1 MIRTLR
7 SARQGV
13 ERDLGGG
20 GRSSLAT
27 TTTVYLPVPTS
38 TNQLYIYRG
47 KFRTIS
53 PKYREWKRAAG
64 EAMSS
69 QSFDPMA
76 GDVDIRIRVPRD
88 NRRDLDNYCKALLDC
103 LVEHGVIASDR
114 NVQFLEI
121 QKLPMDDKTTVH
133 IEVSCHV
140 KSS

>member
-1 MIRTLR
+1 VIRTLR

>member
-1 MIRTLR
+1 VIRTLR

-103 LVEHGVIASDR
+103 LVEHGVISSDR